1 MRQLYVYM
9 NECKAGVLTEK
20 TPGSGYTFC
29 YEKDYLLSDN
39 PAISVTLPK
48 RNEPYEDKHMFP
60 FFTNMIPEGANRK
73 VISSVFSQL
82 WQIRILLVQ
91 YKLKK

>member
-1 MRQLYVYM
+1 M

-60 FFTNMIPEGANRK
+60 FFTNILPDTTIHLVEHSFLDDKMKRNY
-73 VISSVFSQL
+73 L
-82 WQIRILLVQ
+82 RIVNERIARFKRQ
-91 YKLKK
+91 SE